1 MGLLIF
7 IILLELEKYQKDE
20 EELRHLLRRNL
31 SPSLRSSSALISEI
45 EGQLTEELVSIDSC
59 KDAPLKLE

>member
-45 EGQLTEELVSIDSC
+45 EGQL
-59 KDAPLKLE
+59 PLLYCWGSSY

>member
-1 MGLLIF
+1 MCLLI
-7 IILLELEKYQKDE
+7 IIIILELEKYQKDE

-45 EGQLTEELVSIDSC
+45 EGQLTEELVLIHA
-59 KDAPLKLE
+59 KMLL

>member
-1 MGLLIF
+1 MCFLI
-7 IILLELEKYQKDE
+7 IIIILELEKYQKDE

-45 EGQLTEELVSIDSC
+45 EGQLTEELVLIHA
-59 KDAPLKLE
+59 KMLL

>member
-1 MGLLIF
+1 MCLLI
-7 IILLELEKYQKDE
+7 IIIILELEKYKKDE

>member
-1 MGLLIF
+1 VCLLI
-7 IILLELEKYQKDE
+7 IIIILELEKYQKDE

-45 EGQLTEELVSIDSC
+45 EGQLTEELVLIHA
-59 KDAPLKLE
+59 KMLL

>member
-1 MGLLIF
+1 MCLLIF
-7 IILLELEKYQKDE
+7 IILELEKYQKYE

-45 EGQLTEELVSIDSC
+45 EDQLTEELVLIHA
-59 KDAPLKLE
+59 KMLL

>member
-45 EGQLTEELVSIDSC
+45 EGQLTEELVLIHA
-59 KDAPLKLE
+59 KMLL